1 MAQFDIYENLEPEST
16 QQIPFLLDVQNDLHS
31 NLVTRTVVPL
41 ITMTSP
47 RQVITKLCPVL
58 SVKGV
63 EVMMSTPEI
72 AGYPVADLGKK
83 VMSAA
88 DRRYDI
94 FAAIDFLLNGF

>member
-1 MAQFDIYENLEPEST
+1 MAQFDIYENLEPESK

-41 ITMTSP
+41 VAITS
-47 RQVITKLCPVL
+47 RQPVIAKLCPVL
-58 SVKGV
+58 SVQGV
-63 EVMMSTPEI
+63 KVMMSTPEI
-72 AGYPVADLGKK
+72 AGYPVADLGKR